1 MLSDSCGETRMT
13 IAKWYIER
21 IENGWILDG
30 AFFFSDANELSNYL
44 REMFT
49 PYDEQTEAKYKK
61 VSERKPE

>member
-1 MLSDSCGETRMT
+1 MT